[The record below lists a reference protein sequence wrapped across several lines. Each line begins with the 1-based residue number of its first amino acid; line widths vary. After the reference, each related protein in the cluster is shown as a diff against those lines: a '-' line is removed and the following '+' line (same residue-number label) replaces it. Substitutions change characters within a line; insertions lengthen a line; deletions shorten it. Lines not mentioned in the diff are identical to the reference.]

1 MIRKPSN
8 GTQLQFVM
16 LQKKKK
22 KYNGRGQLRTQVFVS
37 QSEINNTLHHQIRF
51 PKRTRT

>member
-22 KYNGRGQLRTQVFVS
+22 NNGRGQLRTQVFVS